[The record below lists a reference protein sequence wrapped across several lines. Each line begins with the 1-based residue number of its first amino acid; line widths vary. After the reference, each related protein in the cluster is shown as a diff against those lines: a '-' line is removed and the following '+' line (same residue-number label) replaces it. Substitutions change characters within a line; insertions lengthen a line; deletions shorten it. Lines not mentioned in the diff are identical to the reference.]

1 MFEFK
6 NSNNKSFGFF
16 FSFIF
21 IILSLVLLINGEGIY
36 SIALGCLALIFV
48 ILSISSPNTL
58 MPLHFLWSYL
68 GFLLGIFFRPIV
80 LGIIFFI
87 ILSPLAIML
96 RLFGRDELKLKKI
109 NKASFWQVKENH
121 KYDEEF
127 FKDQ

>member
-36 SIALGCLALIFV
+36 SIA
-48 ILSISSPNTL
+48 LSISSPNTL